1 MKDKYLVIDKN
12 ILPEVYLKVVKVK
25 ELLKAGKV
33 KGISEAVKQVGISR
47 SAYYKYHQYVF
58 EFTDD
63 ESGKKVTISF
73 ILSHQ
78 MGALSSA
85 LNTLSRHNANILTIH
100 QGVPI
105 NELASVNITFDISSL
120 DSTLDD
126 VLADIKEC
134 DGVSKLEI
142 LAMGF

>member
-33 KGISEAVKQVGISR
+33 KGISDAVKEVGISR

-58 EFTDD
+58 EFADD
-63 ESGKKVTISF
+63 ERSRKVTISF

-78 MGALSSA
+78 LGVLSSA
-85 LNTLSRHNANILTIH
+85 LNTLARHNANILTIH

-105 NELASVNITFDISSL
+105 NQLASVNITFDISNL
-120 DSTLDD
+120 DETLDELID
-126 VLADIKEC
+126 DIRSC